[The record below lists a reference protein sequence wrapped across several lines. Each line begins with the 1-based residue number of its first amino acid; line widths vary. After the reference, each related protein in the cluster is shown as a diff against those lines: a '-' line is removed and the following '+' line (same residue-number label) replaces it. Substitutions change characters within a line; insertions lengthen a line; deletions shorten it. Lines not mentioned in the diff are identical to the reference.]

1 MVAMKQMNRVIDL
14 TGQRFSRLTVIGLD
28 DRGIKGKTYWLCMCD
43 CGNVTSVRSDSLRA
57 GRIKSCGCL
66 HNEKAAANVSK
77 NHKHKMSGTRIYQIW
92 QGMKARCYN
101 KNNAR
106 WQRYGGRGITV
117 CSEWKNNFQAFYD
130 WAIASGYQDGL
141 TIDRI
146 DNNGNYCPENCRWA
160 TQQEQAR
167 NRRTNIDITIGN
179 STRTLTEWC
188 EIFNLDYGKMYA
200 RYQRNHDTTLDGFFN
215 A

>member
-1 MVAMKQMNRVIDL
+1 MRNQNKVKDL
-14 TGQRFSRLTVIGLD
+14 TGQRFGQLTVIGID
-28 DRGIKGKTYWLCMCD
+28 SARQAKQTYWLCECD
-43 CGNVTSVRSDSLRA
+43 CGTIKSVRADGLKSGSV
-57 GRIKSCGCL
+57 KSCGCL
-66 HNEKAAANVSK
+66 KRKQDRINLTK
-77 NHKHKMSGTRIYQIW
+77 NHKHKMSGTRIYSIW
-92 QGMKARCYN
+92 QGMKGRCLN
-101 KNNAR
+101 KNNPR
-106 WQRYGGRGITV
+106 WARYGGRGITV
-117 CSEWKNNFQAFYD
+117 CDEWATDFQSFYQWAMNN
-130 WAIASGYQDGL
+130 GYSDGL
-141 TIDRI
+141 TLDRI